1 MYFLF
6 WDIRQQYQEK
16 FVYILV
22 AVIVVV
28 NVFQSYL
35 ATDLS
40 F

>member
-1 MYFLF
+1 M
-6 WDIRQQYQEK
+6 QQYHEK

-28 NVFQSYL
+28 KVIHLYL
-35 ATDLS
+35 AMGLS